1 MHCQL
6 KTYQEK
12 LVTTSRKPLECK
24 QIFIIQQFTKLYE
37 GSCCWK
43 SECQVLFFVL
53 QTKYYTSVSKT
64 ELRNLVRRRI
74 RQQAFF
80 TRDRRNANSRILC
93 WHLIFAPNR
102 NQYKQTRW
110 SLHRRSKTWFNR
122 YFTVNLLFS
131 IPFYLFVSC
140 SKIMHSY
147 FYKTPFL
154 LINAA
159 AWYYTVAQ
167 IVAIIFTQ
175 K

>member
-1 MHCQL
+1 M
-6 KTYQEK
+6 KA
-12 LVTTSRKPLECK
+12 VSW
-24 QIFIIQQFTKLYE
+24 
-37 GSCCWK
+37 CWK

-53 QTKYYTSVSKT
+53 QKQYYTSVSKT

-80 TRDRRNANSRILC
+80 TRDRNANSRILC

-122 YFTVNLLFS
+122 YFTVNLLFLFLS
-131 IPFYLFVSC
+131 IFLC
-140 SKIMHSY
+140 RALKLMHSY

-159 AWYYTVAQ
+159 AWLY
-167 IVAIIFTQ
+167 
-175 K
+175 